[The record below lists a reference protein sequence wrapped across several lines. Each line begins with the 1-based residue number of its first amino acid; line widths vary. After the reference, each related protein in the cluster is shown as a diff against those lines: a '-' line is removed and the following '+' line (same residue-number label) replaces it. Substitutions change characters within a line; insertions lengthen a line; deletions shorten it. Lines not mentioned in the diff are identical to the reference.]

1 MAQTIDEGELNTVML
16 TANQVSLFF
25 TVAMLAVTAYFLFGS
40 IPLLILKHD
49 NNMDSKFIRSF
60 YITYFK
66 FAIVV
71 STAAAISYAAAFRP
85 IQAMGAFAIAILTLV
100 LRFKFI
106 PQLDQ
111 LGSEIREGRNLMAI
125 PEFRKIHRNAI
136 TLNFAQ
142 LITVLGSLSFI

>member
-1 MAQTIDEGELNTVML
+1 ML
-16 TANQVSLFF
+16 TANQVSLIS
-25 TVAMLAVTAYFLFGS
+25 TVALLAVTAYFLFGS

-49 NNMDSKFIRSF
+49 NTMDSKFIRSF

-85 IQAMGAFAIAILTLV
+85 ILTLGAMAIAFLTLV

-106 PQLDQ
+106 SQMDQ
-111 LGSEIREGRNLMAI
+111 LGSEIREDNNLMAI
-125 PEFRKIHRNAI
+125 PEFRKIHRTAI

>member
-1 MAQTIDEGELNTVML
+1 MEQTIDEGELNSVML

-25 TVAMLAVTAYFLFGS
+25 TVAMLAVTSYFLFGS

-100 LRFKFI
+100 LRFKLI
-106 PQLDQ
+106 PQLEQ
-111 LGSEIREGRNLMAI
+111 RGSEIREDRNLMAI

>member
-1 MAQTIDEGELNTVML
+1 ML
-16 TANQVSLFF
+16 TANQVSLIS
-25 TVAMLAVTAYFLFGS
+25 TVALLAVTAYFLFGS

-49 NNMDSKFIRSF
+49 NTMDSKFIRSF

-71 STAAAISYAAAFRP
+71 STAAAISYAAAFKP
-85 IQAMGAFAIAILTLV
+85 ILTLGAMAIAFLTLV

-106 PQLDQ
+106 SQMDQ
-111 LGSEIREGRNLMAI
+111 LGSEIREHNNLMAI
-125 PEFRKIHRNAI
+125 PEFRKIHRTAI

>member
-1 MAQTIDEGELNTVML
+1 ML
-16 TANQVSLFF
+16 TANQVSLIF

-49 NNMDSKFIRSF
+49 NTMDSKFIRSF

-71 STAAAISYAAAFRP
+71 SSAAAISYAAAVRP
-85 IQAMGAFAIAILTLV
+85 VQAMGAMAIAILTLV
-100 LRFKFI
+100 LRYKFI
-106 PQLDQ
+106 PQMDQ
-111 LGSEIREGRNLMAI
+111 LGSAIREDNNVMAV
-125 PEFRKIHRNAI
+125 PEFRKIHKIAI

>member
-1 MAQTIDEGELNTVML
+1 ML
-16 TANQVSLFF
+16 TANQVSLIF
-25 TVAMLAVTAYFLFGS
+25 TVAMLAVTTYFLFGS

-49 NNMDSKFIRSF
+49 NTMDSKFIRSF

-71 STAAAISYAAAFRP
+71 STAAAISYATAVRP
-85 IQAMGAFAIAILTLV
+85 IQAMGATAIAILTLV
-100 LRFKFI
+100 LRFKVI
-106 PQLDQ
+106 PQMDQ
-111 LGSEIREGRNLMAI
+111 LGSEIREDNNLMAI
-125 PEFRKIHRNAI
+125 PEFRKIHKSAI

>member
-1 MAQTIDEGELNTVML
+1 MEQTIDEGELNSVML

-100 LRFKFI
+100 LRFKLI
-106 PQLDQ
+106 PQLEQ
-111 LGSEIREGRNLMAI
+111 RGSEIREDRNLMAI
-125 PEFRKIHRNAI
+125 PEFRKIHRKAI

>member
-1 MAQTIDEGELNTVML
+1 ML

-100 LRFKFI
+100 LRFKLI

-111 LGSEIREGRNLMAI
+111 CGYEIREDRNFMAI
-125 PEFRKIHRNAI
+125 PEFRKIHRKAI

>member
-1 MAQTIDEGELNTVML
+1 ML
-16 TANQVSLFF
+16 TANQVSLIF
-25 TVAMLAVTAYFLFGS
+25 TVAMLAVTTYFLFGS

-49 NNMDSKFIRSF
+49 NTMDSKFIRSF

-71 STAAAISYAAAFRP
+71 STAAAISYATAVRP
-85 IQAMGAFAIAILTLV
+85 IQAMGAMAIAILTLV
-100 LRFKFI
+100 LRFKVI
-106 PQLDQ
+106 PQMDQ
-111 LGSEIREGRNLMAI
+111 LGSEIREDNNLMAI
-125 PEFRKIHRNAI
+125 PEFRKIHKSAI

>member
-1 MAQTIDEGELNTVML
+1 ML
-16 TANQVSLFF
+16 TANQVSLIF
-25 TVAMLAVTAYFLFGS
+25 TVAMLAVTTYFLFGS

-49 NNMDSKFIRSF
+49 NTMDSKFIRSF

-71 STAAAISYAAAFRP
+71 STAAAVSYAAAVRP
-85 IQAMGAFAIAILTLV
+85 TQAMGAMAIAILTLV
-100 LRFKFI
+100 LRFKVI
-106 PQLDQ
+106 PQMDQ
-111 LGSEIREGRNLMAI
+111 LGSEIREDNNLMAI
-125 PEFRKIHRNAI
+125 PEFRKIHKSAI

>member
-1 MAQTIDEGELNTVML
+1 ML
-16 TANQVSLFF
+16 TANQVSLIF
-25 TVAMLAVTAYFLFGS
+25 TVAMLAVTTYFLFGS

-49 NNMDSKFIRSF
+49 NTMDSKFIRSF

-71 STAAAISYAAAFRP
+71 STAAVISYAAAVRP
-85 IQAMGAFAIAILTLV
+85 IQAIGATAIAILTLV
-100 LRFKFI
+100 LRFKVI
-106 PQLDQ
+106 PQMDQ
-111 LGSEIREGRNLMAI
+111 LGSEIREDNNLMAI
-125 PEFRKIHRNAI
+125 PEFRKIHKSAI